1 MSATTSDKTLIGVAG
16 LLFLGASAWAW
27 FQQTGLGDTAVIN
40 APTGGKNYQP
50 EEIVT
55 LNIETQAWPDP
66 KPNPRGE
73 EWLFDVFTP
82 PVIYYDTNTSQ
93 FTVSPP
99 VPPDTEVKQVIF
111 GLELLAVERDD
122 FRLQLTG
129 FIGSGETARGTFE
142 DVQNQD
148 VIIGAVGKKIP
159 HINLEVTKFSV
170 ARQRKVPPDGGTPI
184 IVTAAFATVRDTQT
198 GEETELVSTE
208 RTKLPNS
215 TATFRITTT
224 GEEKKAKS
232 GDSIVADDTTWAIDR
247 VTDTPP
253 SATVTRRK
261 AGEEAQAETKV
272 LEATG
277 ASSATS
283 TNESASGQPAPEAPT
298 SNNDQPAPP
307 TGAFPGF

>member
-1 MSATTSDKTLIGVAG
+1 MSATTSDKVLLGVAG

-27 FQQTGLGDTAVIN
+27 FQETDLGDAAVVN
-40 APTGGKNYQP
+40 APTSGKNYEP

-55 LNIETQAWPDP
+55 LDIETQAWPDP
-66 KPNPRGE
+66 KPLSRGE

-82 PVIYYDTNTSQ
+82 PVIYYDANTTQ
-93 FTVSPP
+93 FTVTPP
-99 VPPDTEVKQVIF
+99 IPPEEVKPVIF

-129 FIGSGETARGTFE
+129 FIGSGDSARGTFE

-159 HINLEVTKFSV
+159 HLNLEVTKFSV

-208 RTKLPNS
+208 RTKLPVS
-215 TATFRITTT
+215 TATFRITSS
-224 GEEKKAKS
+224 GEVKKAKS
-232 GDSIVADDTTWAIDR
+232 GDSIVADDTTWAIER

-261 AGEEAQAETKV
+261 AGEEADAETKV

-277 ASSATS
+277 ASPATS
-283 TNESASGQPAPEAPT
+283 TNESAPGPAPEAPT

-307 TGAFPGF
+307 AGAFPGF